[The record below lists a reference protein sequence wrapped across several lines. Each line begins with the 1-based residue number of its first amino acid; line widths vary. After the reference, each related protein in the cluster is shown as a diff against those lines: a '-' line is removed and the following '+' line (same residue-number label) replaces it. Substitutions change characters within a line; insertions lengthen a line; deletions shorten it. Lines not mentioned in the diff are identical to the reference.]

1 MADYAPEALPE
12 RQPALATLLPTGIGG
27 LSLAAGGLLVL
38 VSAAIAAGGSEP
50 ILAIRVFGGGG
61 RFARTL
67 EEVRAC
73 VDLRSGVS
81 LAGWLG
87 QMSLLTAAVV
97 AVVVRFMRRLRRD
110 DYRGRYR
117 AWGWLSSLF
126 VVAACGSH
134 VPVGRLF
141 GAFVSEASGV
151 AFGPGGI
158 GWWVMASTVML
169 GAVSL
174 WAVLPLHERV
184 GTAIWMGLS
193 LAAWSASAALGWI
206 GGGREV
212 AVVSA
217 GACWTLGSALAA
229 VAMLTAARSVIREVR
244 GQSGTVGERTAKP
257 KESQPQGRRA
267 AEPTADEDE
276 GRRGGN
282 DRTMVA
288 GSVAGLTADD
298 DETLFTDGS
307 DADGDR
313 EMRHLS
319 KSERKRLKKLARM
332 QRAA

>member
-1 MADYAPEALPE
+1 M
-12 RQPALATLLPTGIGG
+12 
-27 LSLAAGGLLVL
+27 
-38 VSAAIAAGGSEP
+38 
-50 ILAIRVFGGGG
+50 F
-61 RFARTL
+61 
-67 EEVRAC
+67 
-73 VDLRSGVS
+73 
-81 LAGWLG
+81 
-87 QMSLLTAAVV
+87 
-97 AVVVRFMRRLRRD
+97 
-110 DYRGRYR
+110 
-117 AWGWLSSLF
+117 
-126 VVAACGSH
+126 
-134 VPVGRLF
+134 
-141 GAFVSEASGV
+141 
-151 AFGPGGI
+151 
-158 GWWVMASTVML
+158 

-244 GQSGTVGERTAKP
+244 GQSGTVAERTAKP
-257 KESQPQGRRA
+257 KESQSQGRRA